1 MPLFAGLFQMY
12 VYMFVCFTFCTF
24 WCRRNRK
31 DLNFWV
37 TLKLID
43 SHVVEFLLL
52 LCSTFVHQK
61 QHHIRGKPGASLLPN
76 CIYFDLYIECNCIC
90 IIPNWQ
96 FYIGIVALGIFP
108 HLRFIFVCSRL
119 QLYLYHCTPFIF
131 VYPVWVRTGLA
142 LADTFWK
149 FIFSLNWA

>member
-1 MPLFAGLFQMY
+1 MCSSVCRKSGLWY
-12 VYMFVCFTFCTF
+12 
-24 WCRRNRK
+24 
-31 DLNFWV
+31 
-37 TLKLID
+37 LKYFIIPEGIYWNIATYSQRPACNNNYQKLC
-43 SHVVEFLLL
+43 LL